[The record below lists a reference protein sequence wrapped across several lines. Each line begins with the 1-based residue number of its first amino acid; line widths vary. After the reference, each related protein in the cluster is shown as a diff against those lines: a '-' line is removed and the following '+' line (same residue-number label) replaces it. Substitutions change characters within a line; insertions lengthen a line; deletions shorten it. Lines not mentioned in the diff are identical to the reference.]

1 MKTQDPLISCICVT
15 KNRPLLLQRA
25 IACFDMQDYPNKE
38 LVISYPVNDLVTK
51 SIIDQI
57 EELSEIRMVRLE
69 RDETEKL
76 GTSRN
81 NAVLAANGEFVCFW
95 DDDDW
100 YSGDR
105 ISQQLMVL
113 KDGPFKA
120 SILMH
125 VLMHDSE
132 IKESYY
138 SLYHYFEGTLL
149 CEKEILLQIPCSDLD
164 RKEFGPIVPFL
175 LSRNVLFHI
184 IERPEL
190 YVHIYHGNNALGETH
205 FNYFLLKSSLI
216 HKEVNEQVLNMTN
229 LDHYHLKSLTE

>member
-1 MKTQDPLISCICVT
+1 M
-15 KNRPLLLQRA
+15 LLQRA

-38 LVISYPVNDLVTK
+38 LVISYPVNDFVTK

-105 ISQQLMVL
+105 ITQQLMVL

-132 IKESYY
+132 TKESYY
-138 SLYHYFEGTLL
+138 SLYQYFEGTLL

-164 RKEFGPIVPFL
+164 RKEFGSIVPFL

-184 IERPEL
+184 IDRPEL

-205 FNYFLLKSSLI
+205 FNYFLLQSSSI
-216 HKEVNEQVLNMTN
+216 HKEVNEQVVNMTN
-229 LDHYHLKSLTE
+229 LDYYHLKSLTE